1 MKAFIVENNPV
12 RRGGRVVDCTG
23 LENRR
28 RETVLG
34 FKSLPLRHILLFC
47 KTQKSRSYK
56 AAFLC
61 LIASPQPYKACAT
74 LLRAGPTTALR
85 PPYKGRNTFLKK
97 CPAICRALG
106 NNTMYLKT
114 VVASK
119 KAAPQV
125 LPRKHPTNYKLK
137 SRTLAFKNSCF
148 NSA

>member
-1 MKAFIVENNPV
+1 M
-12 RRGGRVVDCTG
+12 VDCTG

-85 PPYKGRNTFLKK
+85 APYKERNTFLKK

-114 VVASK
+114 VVTSK
-119 KAAPQV
+119 RQHLKCGPENT
-125 LPRKHPTNYKLK
+125 RRTTNSNHVHWLLK
-137 SRTLAFKNSCF
+137 TLALTQHSY
-148 NSA
+148 ALLEIAETRQ